1 MFVAI
6 DQNGE
11 KQFAFHEDKLNLR
24 TLSEAKELYCPNCQK
39 KVFFRGG
46 LKRIH

>member
-11 KQFAFHEDKLNLR
+11 NQFAFHEDKITLR
-24 TLSEAKELYCPNCQK
+24 TLSEESFLSRRTKAHSSL
-39 KVFFRGG
+39 
-46 LKRIH
+46 LS